1 MEESGENWPSDS
13 DLEMGEDNY
22 NDNCYEEEEDEIQYF
37 AEDELLDPMMDETQ
51 RKQKQRE
58 LEERLLA
65 LSATIPSG
73 DFNNNNNNKMDDK
86 SILDNASNYV
96 KQLQQRV
103 RELEQQ
109 VGGGF
114 NSNNKASTSYNN
126 NNDEEV
132 NSYYYGEEGGGGN
145 KNNNNNIIVPEVK
158 AKVLKNEVLII
169 IHCER
174 QKGLML
180 KILTK
185 LENLHLSVL
194 NHSVLPFGNS
204 TLDITIVAQMGDKYN
219 ITVDEL
225 VESLRLTILTQ

>member
-1 MEESGENWPSDS
+1 
-13 DLEMGEDNY
+13 
-22 NDNCYEEEEDEIQYF
+22 
-37 AEDELLDPMMDETQ
+37 MMDETQ

-58 LEERLLA
+58 VEERLLA
-65 LSATIPSG
+65 LSATLPSG
-73 DFNNNNNNKMDDK
+73 DFNNNSKMDDK

-103 RELEQQ
+103 RELEEQ

-114 NSNNKASTSYNN
+114 NRSNKASTSY

-132 NSYYYGEEGGGGN
+132 NSYYYRGEDGGGGDN
-145 KNNNNNIIVPEVK
+145 KKDNNIIVPEVK

-180 KILTK
+180 KILRK

-194 NHSVLPFGNS
+194 NNSVLPFGNS